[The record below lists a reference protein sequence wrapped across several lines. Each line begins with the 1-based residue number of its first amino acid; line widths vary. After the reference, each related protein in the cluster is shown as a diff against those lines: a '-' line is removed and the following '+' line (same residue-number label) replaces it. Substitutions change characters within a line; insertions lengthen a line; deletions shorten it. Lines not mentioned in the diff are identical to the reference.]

1 MNNSDDDIQKD
12 MSTDELK
19 EELKAEKPQT
29 DKSGDD
35 APLNA
40 KEEAAEFFK
49 TAMVAI
55 LLAVIIRS
63 LLFEPFN
70 IPSGSMKPTLLV
82 GDYLF
87 VQKPAYGYSKYS
99 FPFGMAP
106 IEGRVFEKQPKR
118 GDVVVFKL
126 PSNTRVDYIKR
137 VIGLPGDTV
146 QVRRGRLYLNGKEV
160 PREPVGFTKFEDEF
174 LGEVTMMEYIQT
186 LPDGTMFSIF
196 EETDDEQLDNTQLF
210 TVPEGHIFVMG
221 DNRDN
226 SQDSRANHN
235 APVAVGFVP
244 FENLVGRADFT
255 FFSTNGH
262 ARIYEIW
269 KWPWSIRYNRM
280 FGDIDP
286 VRPKE

>member
-1 MNNSDDDIQKD
+1 MSDKKLPTQQKAKVK
-12 MSTDELK
+12 ELDVPK
-19 EELKAEKPQT
+19 E
-29 DKSGDD
+29 

-49 TAMVAI
+49 TAVIAI

-63 LLFEPFN
+63 FLFEPFN

-99 FPFGMAP
+99 FPFGLAP
-106 IEGRVFEKQPKR
+106 IEGRMWAKEPKR

-126 PSNTRVDYIKR
+126 PTNPNIDYIKR
-137 VIGLPGDTV
+137 VIGMPGDTV
-146 QVRRGRLYLNGKEV
+146 QMRRGKLYLNGEEV
-160 PREPVGFTKFEDEF
+160 PREAVGLKKFDDEY

-186 LPDGTMFSIF
+186 LPDGTMFSIY
-196 EETDDEQLDNTQLF
+196 EESDRELLDDTQIF
-210 TVPEGHIFVMG
+210 TVPEGHYFMMG

-226 SQDSRANHN
+226 SQDSRANHK
-235 APVAVGFVP
+235 APNAVGFVP
-244 FENLVGRADFT
+244 YENFVGRADFI

-262 ARIYEIW
+262 AKVFEVW
-269 KWPWSIRYNRM
+269 KWPWTIRLDRI
-280 FGDIDP
+280 FRDIDP
-286 VRPKE
+286 TRPIE